1 MCIKPKLFRPPVS
14 VLRILQSDI
23 RFIIDFSALLKTD
36 GFCLYI
42 RQNKY
47 IPIPI
52 CQSDLFPIP
61 RLETTSKLRA
71 HISKNMVVIN
81 VMLINMVVTLINMVV
96 INEKTSNTCMTMCQG
111 RNFTQTNKK
120 EWRIIV
126 IYDGMERT
134 PNFEK
139 GHFRDLKRQNN
150 SWVPL
155 LQCVF

>member
-1 MCIKPKLFRPPVS
+1 
-14 VLRILQSDI
+14 
-23 RFIIDFSALLKTD
+23 
-36 GFCLYI
+36 
-42 RQNKY
+42 
-47 IPIPI
+47 
-52 CQSDLFPIP
+52 
-61 RLETTSKLRA
+61 
-71 HISKNMVVIN
+71 MVVIN

-155 LQCVF
+155 LECVF

>member
-1 MCIKPKLFRPPVS
+1 
-14 VLRILQSDI
+14 
-23 RFIIDFSALLKTD
+23 
-36 GFCLYI
+36 
-42 RQNKY
+42 
-47 IPIPI
+47 
-52 CQSDLFPIP
+52 
-61 RLETTSKLRA
+61 
-71 HISKNMVVIN
+71 
-81 VMLINMVVTLINMVV
+81 
-96 INEKTSNTCMTMCQG
+96 MTMCQG

-155 LQCVF
+155 LECVF